1 MKIRHWMNIYQ
12 KKYRYAKV
20 QKEFSEIDITSLLDV
35 LVILLFFLILN
46 YNPTDLQID
55 LVEKNVPPPSKIVE
69 YGNKAVLIQV
79 NEDKDL
85 YLGHTRIG
93 NVLNKRDQSKINQ
106 VLKESKLLQDE
117 QFKKMNREVASSHEP
132 GNLNI
137 IFDGDLE
144 FDIIDQVMKTAAK
157 QGFTKFRLIVMAGEY
172 EQQ

>member
-1 MKIRHWMNIYQ
+1 MKVKHWMTIYQ

-20 QKEFSEIDITSLLDV
+20 QNNVSEMDITSLLDV

-55 LVEKNVPPPSKIVE
+55 LVEKNSPPPSQLVE
-69 YGNKAVLIQV
+69 YGNKAVMIQV
-79 NEDKDL
+79 NEDKDI
-85 YLGHTRIG
+85 YLGKTKLG
-93 NVLNKRDQSKINQ
+93 NVLNKRDQNKISKA
-106 VLKESKLLQDE
+106 LKESHALQAE
-117 QFKKMNREVASSHEP
+117 QFKKMNREVASTHDP
-132 GNLNI
+132 GNINI

-157 QGFTKFRLIVMAGEY
+157 QGFTNFKLIVMAGEY